1 MSAGGVLAEPV
12 TVPEP
17 GVETEMESGA
27 GVVAAF
33 VEHRDG
39 SVRATA
45 HEVVTAAAE
54 LAHELG
60 GSAHALA
67 AGGPGLAAQCEPLG
81 ARGAEVI
88 RVAESGELA
97 QYQAEGYAH
106 VVADMVAGG
115 GYQAVLFPASAL
127 GADLAPRVAALLDVP
142 LAADATGLAVEDG
155 ALVVTRPVYGGKAFV
170 RVTFDASPAVVSLRP
185 PCLCAGYPS
194 VRWPGGGVFPG
205 RRSAGGGT
213 GGGVPVRFA
222 GKRGRGPRRRSWS
235 RVAAACAVRRTGAS
249 WRTCA
254 TPWARPRRWA
264 PRGQWS
270 TPGGGRTRNKW
281 ARPARP
287 SRPKLYFALAISGA
301 IQHLAGMRTAR
312 TIVAVNKDAD
322 APIFN
327 VADYGIVGDVFEVA
341 PVLAEE
347 IRRLKSESG

>member
-155 ALVVTRPVYGGKAFV
+155 ALVVTRPVYGGKAFA

-185 PCLCAGYPS
+185 HVFAPATRPSAGRVEAFSPA
-194 VRWPGGGVFPG
+194 GGAPVGG
-205 RRSAGGGT
+205 RVVEFRSASQGSVDVAEAEIVVSG
-213 GGGVPVRFA
+213 
-222 GKRGRGPRRRSWS
+222 GRGMRGPENWGVLEDVRDALGPT
-235 RVAAACAVRRTGAS
+235 AALGAS
-249 WRTCA
+249 RAVVDAGWRPHAEQVGQTGK
-254 TPWARPRRWA
+254 TIA
-264 PRGQWS
+264 PQ
-270 TPGGGRTRNKW
+270 
-281 ARPARP
+281 
-287 SRPKLYFALAISGA
+287 LYFALAISGA